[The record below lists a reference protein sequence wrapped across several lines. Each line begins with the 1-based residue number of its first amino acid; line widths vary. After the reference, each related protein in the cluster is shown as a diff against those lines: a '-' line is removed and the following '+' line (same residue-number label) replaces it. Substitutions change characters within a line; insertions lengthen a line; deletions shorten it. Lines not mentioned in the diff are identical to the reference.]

1 MERRLAILMG
11 WLMLMAIGRDFLMAI
26 LMGFAK
32 AMMKERL
39 MGLSSDFWKDWLMET
54 LMGILTVKLMQMGF
68 EMEKLTDW
76 LTVKLTR

>member
-1 MERRLAILMG
+1 
-11 WLMLMAIGRDFLMAI
+11 MAI